1 MSSHSDREPFTDVLF
16 NIPASDLS
24 TLTSPLSHHPKPLIT
39 LTDLGLSKR
48 ISPPPASPLLTHACG
63 SADYAA
69 PELLLGQPYDG
80 RLTDAW
86 ALGVVLYALMEGRL
100 PFDPLPV
107 SEGMSGAGRRRRGQH
122 VSVKHRIARCDWLW
136 CEFGNDEGE
145 WSAQPGE
152 DGELLNGASEV
163 VHGCLKKV
171 GRGRWTVLK
180 CRGNKW
186 VRGGL
191 AMDWAGL

>member
-1 MSSHSDREPFTDVLF
+1 MTDSLTATDVLF
-16 NIPASDLS
+16 NISPSQLPALP
-24 TLTSPLSHHPKPLIT
+24 TPLSHYASPLIT
-39 LTDLGLSKR
+39 LTDLGLSKH

-80 RLTDAW
+80 RVTDAW

-107 SEGMSGAGRRRRGQH
+107 SEGMSGAEVRRRRRGQH

-136 CEFGNDEGE
+136 CELGDDEGQWAGQE
-145 WSAQPGE
+145 GW
-152 DGELLNGASEV
+152 DGARECVE
-163 VHGCLKKV
+163 GCLKKV
-171 GRGRWTVLK
+171 GRGRWTVTKLREK
-180 CRGNKW
+180 DW
-186 VRGGL
+186 VKEGL
-191 AMDWAGL
+191 VVGWACL